1 METDPDGR
9 ALMDN
14 YASHMFTDAVQAEQA
29 SLGMR
34 DRFQKMYRNRFTDGL
49 DDDTRAFVAT
59 RTSFYMATVG
69 ETGWPY
75 VQHRGGPPGFLT
87 LLDDDLLGFADY
99 KGNKQLISK
108 GNISGNDRVSL
119 FLMDYSRKARLK
131 IIGHAKMIMGE
142 DDPKLAARLET
153 VGQGTVERLTTIRVV
168 AYDWNCPKY
177 IEPRFTE
184 AEIEKMLGPR
194 IKELSDENARLR
206 EMLAAKE
213 RDK

>member
-1 METDPDGR
+1 MEADPDG
-9 ALMDN
+9 AGLMDN
-14 YASHMFTDAVQAEQA
+14 YASHMFTEAVQAEQA
-29 SLGMR
+29 VLGMR
-34 DRFQKMYRNRFTDGL
+34 DRFQKMYRSRFTDGL
-49 DDDTRAFVAT
+49 DDDTRDFIAT

-87 LLDDDLLGFADY
+87 LLDDALVGFADY

-108 GNISGNDRVSL
+108 GNLTGNDRVSL
-119 FLMDYSRKARLK
+119 FLMDYARKARLK
-131 IIGHAKMIMGE
+131 IIGHAKMILGE
-142 DDPKLAARLET
+142 DDPELAAQLET
-153 VGQGTVERLTTIRVV
+153 VGQGPVERLTTIRIV

-184 AEIEKMLGPR
+184 AEIETMLGPR
-194 IKELSDENARLR
+194 IKELTDENARLR

-213 RDK
+213 LDK